1 MIIKLSK
8 QITIAFLL
16 LGVISCSPLAE
27 YKKNTPKPRW
37 SKEIAE
43 FEKLDKEESYSK
55 DAILFTGSSS
65 IRKWTTIKEDIL
77 PYEAISRGFGGSKIE
92 ELAYYFDRIVYPH
105 QFKALVIFI
114 GTNNLTGKPTDSKP
128 EDMLKYAKYIKKK
141 IRAKYSKTPVF
152 WIAITPT
159 NARISA
165 WPQVQKANQLI
176 KDMCVKSSNFHFIET
191 DTAYLGADGKPI
203 KNLFVSDQIHL
214 NAEGYAIWNKII
226 KKELDTY
233 LK

>member
-8 QITIAFLL
+8 QITIAFLIL
-16 LGVISCSPLAE
+16 AAIACSPLAE

-37 SKEIAE
+37 AKEIAD
-43 FEKLDKEESYSK
+43 FEKLDKEENYAK
-55 DAILFTGSSS
+55 DAILFIGSSS
-65 IRKWTTIKEDIL
+65 IKRWTTIKEDML
-77 PYEAISRGFGGSKIE
+77 PYKTIQRGFGGSKIE

-105 QFKALVIFI
+105 EFKALVIFI
-114 GTNNLTGKPTDSKP
+114 GTNNLTGKKTDAKP
-128 EDMLKYAKYIKKK
+128 SDILKYAKYIKKK
-141 IRAKYSKTPVF
+141 IRAKYTNTPVF

-165 WPQVQKANQLI
+165 WPQVQNANQLI
-176 KDMCVKSSNFHFIET
+176 KDMCNKSKDFHFIET
-191 DTAYLGADGKPI
+191 DEAYLGADGKPI
-203 KNLFVSDQIHL
+203 KNLFVTDQIHL
-214 NAEGYAIWNKII
+214 NTEGYAIWNKII

>member
-1 MIIKLSK
+1 MIIKFK
-8 QITIAFLL
+8 QIVFSLILL
-16 LGVISCSPLAE
+16 TTISCSPLKE

-37 SKEIAE
+37 AKEIAA
-43 FEKLDKEESYSK
+43 FEELNKTEKYSK

-65 IRKWTTIKEDIL
+65 IRKWITIKEDMK
-77 PYEAISRGFGGSKIE
+77 PYEVISRGFGGSKIE
-92 ELAYYFDRIVYPH
+92 ELAYYLERIVYPH
-105 QFKALVIFI
+105 EFKALVIFI
-114 GTNNLTGKPTDSKP
+114 GTNNLTGKATDSKP
-128 EDMLKYAKYIKKK
+128 EDILKYAKYIKKK

-165 WPQVQKANQLI
+165 WPQVQKANQLV
-176 KDMCVKSSNFHFIET
+176 KEMCEKSANFHFIET
-191 DTAYLGADGKPI
+191 DTYYLGADGLPI

-214 NAEGYAIWNKII
+214 NSDGYAIWRDII
-226 KKELDTY
+226 KKELDKH